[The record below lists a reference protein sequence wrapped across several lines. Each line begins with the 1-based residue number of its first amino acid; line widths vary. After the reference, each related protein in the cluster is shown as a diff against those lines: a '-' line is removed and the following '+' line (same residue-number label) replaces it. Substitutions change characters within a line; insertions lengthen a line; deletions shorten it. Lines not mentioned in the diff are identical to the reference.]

1 LVARLRATRSP
12 LQLPVII
19 LTRLGQSLPVGAIG
33 VMGCSPK
40 PIKPRS
46 LLGLVRQAFA
56 GAVKSGQ
63 PTAVLD
69 ENIAGAHSLRVL
81 LVEDNTVN
89 QRVATLMLK
98 KLGYT
103 ADVAG
108 NGREAVAAVERR
120 DYDIVFMDLQMPE
133 MDGFEAARTI
143 CARWPA
149 GKRPR
154 IVAMTAN
161 VSASDQ
167 ADCAEAGMDGFT
179 SKPVQMQH
187 MREVLLATPARIA
200 V

>member
-1 LVARLRATRSP
+1 
-12 LQLPVII
+12 LPVII